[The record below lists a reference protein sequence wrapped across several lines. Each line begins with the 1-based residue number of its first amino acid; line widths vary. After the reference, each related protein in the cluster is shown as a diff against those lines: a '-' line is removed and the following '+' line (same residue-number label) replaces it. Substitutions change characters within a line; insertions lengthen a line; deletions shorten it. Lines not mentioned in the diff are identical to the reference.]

1 MSTQECPPLN
11 PNTPIAAEI
20 RPTEGALKTPACG
33 GSLPQGKPRRPRR
46 CQYSWLGSYA
56 RREAASWELLDD
68 RKRIR
73 SFEAKWTNAEQSISA
88 AFISVS
94 RAAESGRALIGD
106 SQTLDLNSRLLRQA
120 LQGTKDAPRMASRF
134 PQIRAKTS
142 GRLPR
147 GYAAARSYLQAVNY
161 KFDEKTFHTFL
172 MAVQELVPLE
182 MAELWELNSF
192 VTLELLESVAVY
204 AEGLHAR
211 YEPPTGASSGAGEKR
226 AWPAIEDSEM
236 PTLVTLVTSL
246 RHIGDANWRKLF
258 ERINRTEQ
266 LLREDPSGTY
276 SQMDFDSREAYRKA
290 IAKMAKNS
298 QASEQEIARA
308 AVELCSHASL
318 IEEERVRTRQSHVGY
333 YLVGGGRPALAQAI
347 GYQPAL
353 VERIHAFIKR
363 APDFSYLLA
372 IELAT
377 FALMAI
383 AASRTPIGIS
393 TFLILALFLFP
404 AAECAVSLINE
415 LATKVFPPEVPPK
428 LDFSAGIPREF
439 TTMVVVPT
447 LLTSE
452 AEMHRAVRDLEIR
465 FLANRDA
472 HLHFALLTD
481 PPDAAQQFDD
491 KDKLA
496 EQCARLVQ
504 GLNDKYA
511 AEGKGSFF
519 LFHRHR
525 SYNRS
530 ERIWMGWERKR
541 GKLLDFNKL
550 LLGTEDNFPVKT
562 GYLSLLPQV
571 KYVITL
577 DLDTQLPRDAARKL
591 VGAIAHPLNRAVIDP
606 QKNIVV
612 EGYGILQPRVEISVS
627 SANRSRLAAI
637 FSTDAGFDIYARAVS
652 DVYQDLFGE
661 GSFTGKGIYE
671 VRVFQQVLEHRF
683 PCNAILS
690 HDMIEG
696 AYARAGLVSDVE
708 VIDDYPS
715 HTSAYSRRRH
725 RWVRG
730 DWQIIFW
737 LFSRV
742 PDFFGNMVSNPISV
756 ISRWKII
763 DNLRRSLTEVATFA
777 ALLSV
782 WLFLPN
788 QALYWTLVTLA
799 VFVLPA
805 YFRFALTIATAR
817 RSLRSTA
824 FWRGLARDFAS
835 SQAHLFMRIA
845 WLCHQSFVA
854 IDAVVRAIV
863 RMTLTREKL
872 LEWETAAE
880 AETGNHKKSP
890 VETYLG
896 VTTWLSLFIGVFL
909 VLYRPGT
916 FLVALPLLILWTMS
930 KPICKWLDQPAWTG
944 ETKMLP
950 EDENLLRHSALRT
963 WRMFREFS
971 NAEENWLI
979 PDTVQKPASL
989 IIHRISTT
997 NLGLLL
1003 NARLAAMDLGFLTL
1017 PEFVADTEKTFEA
1030 IDAMP
1035 KFNGQMYNW
1044 YDTQTLQPSER
1055 FISAVDNG
1063 NLICCVWTLKQG
1075 CLEAVAA
1082 PILRLQLWRG
1092 LENHLE
1098 LLEGILECGTP
1109 LFRAVRELKTN
1120 AAELRDSPECWP
1132 EALAHF
1138 EREAVA
1144 LEKKRP
1150 SSEASAEA
1158 AWWIHELCVR
1168 ITHLENLFYDFAP
1181 WLLPQFAKHCEHPDL
1196 QDLLRSCPLTLE
1208 NLPALCRSL
1217 ESKLQSVVN
1226 EQESDWQARAAL
1238 HTLGAA
1244 VARTRHISSNLAPR
1258 LRQLAAQA
1266 DTLARGMDFRFFF
1279 DSRKKL
1285 LFIGYHG
1292 DESRLSHSHYDLLAS
1307 EARAAI
1313 FVAIAK
1319 GEIPQESWLALER
1332 RYIDYENE
1340 RVLASWTGTLFE
1352 YLMPTLWMKSY
1363 LGTILDDNARAAL
1376 RCQQKHAK
1384 HRSLPCWGI
1393 SEASCSKINPSG
1405 HFHYEAFGL
1414 RPLAVSS
1421 DLSPDTVV
1429 APYSSFLG
1437 LLIDPHSS
1445 LENIRRMQDL
1455 GWVGP
1460 YGFYESCD
1468 FTASR
1473 MTSGRTC
1480 EIVPCW
1486 LAHHQAMSLMAVA
1499 NLLCDG
1505 SSQRRFHAEPMVAA
1519 TERLL
1524 HEKVPRAPQVDVAV
1538 LTDQETVGDS
1548 ATEATGAAEGNWNV
1562 APKLHTAT

>member
-1 MSTQECPPLN
+1 MATQECPGLGPN
-11 PNTPIAAEI
+11 PPEVLPAEE
-20 RPTEGALKTPACG
+20 TLKSPASG
-33 GSLPQGKPRRPRR
+33 RDLQKWNPRR
-46 CQYSWLGSYA
+46 YEHSWLSSCA
-56 RREAASWELLDD
+56 RREALSWKLLDG
-68 RKRIR
+68 RKRM
-73 SFEAKWTNAEQSISA
+73 SALEAKWQNAEQSIA
-88 AFISVS
+88 AALSSV
-94 RAAESGRALIGD
+94 RKAAESGHTLTGD
-106 SQTLDLNSRLLRQA
+106 SQTLDLNARLLRQA
-120 LQGTKDAPRMASRF
+120 LQGTKDAPRLAHRF
-134 PQIRAKTS
+134 PQISAEST

-147 GYAAARSYLQAVNY
+147 AYAAARSYLQAVHHD
-161 KFDEKTFHTFL
+161 FDENTFHAFL
-172 MAVQELVPLE
+172 MAVQELVSLE
-182 MAELWELNSF
+182 MAELWELNAY
-192 VTLELLESVAVY
+192 VTLNLLEWVAVY
-204 AEGLHAR
+204 AEGLNSG
-211 YEPPTGASSGAGEKR
+211 YQQPCFGAAQDR
-226 AWPAIEDSEM
+226 AWPAIEGSEM
-236 PTLVTLVTSL
+236 PTLVVLVTSL
-246 RHIGDANWRKLF
+246 RRVGDANWKNLF
-258 ERINRTEQ
+258 ERINPTEQ
-266 LLREDPSGTY
+266 LLRNDRTY
-276 SQMDFDSREAYRKA
+276 ARMDFDSREAYREA
-290 IAKMAKNS
+290 IAKMAKRA

-308 AVELCSHASL
+308 ALRLCGRAPVSG
-318 IEEERVRTRQSHVGY
+318 EERVRERQSHVGY
-333 YLVGGGRPALAQAI
+333 YLAGDGRPALARAI
-347 GYQPAL
+347 GYKPSWI
-353 VERIHAFIKR
+353 ERIHPFIKR
-363 APDFSYLLA
+363 APNFSYLLA

-377 FALMAI
+377 FALLAMA
-383 AASRTPIGIS
+383 ARRATLDAS
-393 TFLILALFLFP
+393 TFLVLALFLFP
-404 AAECAVSLINE
+404 AAECAVSLINA
-415 LATKVFPPEVPPK
+415 LASKLFPAQILPK

-452 AEMHRAVRDLEIR
+452 AQMRRAVRDLEIR

-496 EQCARLVQ
+496 RQCARLVEK
-504 GLNDKYA
+504 LNEKYA

-525 SYNRS
+525 SYNSS

-541 GKLLDFNKL
+541 GKLLDFNRL

-562 GYLSLLPQV
+562 GDLSLLPQV
-571 KYVITL
+571 NYVITL

-591 VGAIAHPLNRAVIDP
+591 VGAIAHPLNRAIIDP
-606 QKNIVV
+606 QKNIVT
-612 EGYGILQPRVEISVS
+612 EGYGVLQPRVEISVP
-627 SANRSRLAAI
+627 SANRSRLAGI
-637 FSTDAGFDIYARAVS
+637 FSADAGFDIYARAVS

-683 PCNAILS
+683 PCNVILS

-742 PDFFGNMVSNPISV
+742 PDFFGNTVLNPISL
-756 ISRWKII
+756 ISRWKIL

-777 ALLSV
+777 TLLLV
-782 WLFLPN
+782 WLLLPN
-788 QALYWTLVTLA
+788 QALYWTLATLA
-799 VFVLPA
+799 LFAAPA
-805 YFRFALTIATAR
+805 YFPFVLTVLSAG
-817 RSLRSTA
+817 RSLLSTA

-835 SQAHLFMRIA
+835 SQANLFMRIA

-854 IDAVVRAIV
+854 VDAVVRAIV

-880 AETGNHKKSP
+880 AEAGNHKKSP

-896 VTTWLSLFIGVFL
+896 VTTWLPFFIGIFL
-909 VLYRPGT
+909 TVYRPT
-916 FLVALPLLILWTMS
+916 AFLVALPLLILWTMS

-944 ETKMLP
+944 ETKMMP
-950 EDENLLRHSALRT
+950 EDEILLRHSALRT

-979 PDTVQKPASL
+979 PDTVQKPESL

-1017 PEFVADTEKTFEA
+1017 PEFVADTEKTFES
-1030 IDAMP
+1030 IDRMP
-1035 KFNGQMYNW
+1035 KYNGQMYNW
-1044 YDTQTLQPSER
+1044 YDTQTLEPSEL

-1063 NLICCVWTLKQG
+1063 NLICCLWTVKQG
-1075 CLEAVAA
+1075 CLEALAA
-1082 PILRLQLWRG
+1082 PVFRPDLWRG

-1098 LLEGILECGTP
+1098 LLEEILAGVP
-1109 LFRAVRELKTN
+1109 SLFRAVQDLKAQ
-1120 AAELRDSPECWP
+1120 AAGLGDSPECWP
-1132 EALAHF
+1132 ETLAHF

-1144 LEKKRP
+1144 LEKKLG
-1150 SSEASAEA
+1150 ASAKA

-1168 ITHLENLFYDFAP
+1168 ISHLENLFYDFAP
-1181 WLLPQFAKHCEHPDL
+1181 WLLPQFAKHCQHPDVQELL
-1196 QDLLRSCPLTLE
+1196 QSHPLTLE
-1208 NLPALCRSL
+1208 GLPALCASL
-1217 ESKLQSVVN
+1217 GSKLLSVID
-1226 EQESDWQARAAL
+1226 EQASDEPARTAL
-1238 HTLGAA
+1238 ETLRAA
-1244 VARTRHISSNLAPR
+1244 VARTEHISSNLAPR
-1258 LRQLAAQA
+1258 LTQLAAKA
-1266 DTLARGMDFRFFF
+1266 DTLAKGMDFSFFF

-1292 DESRLSHSHYDLLAS
+1292 DENRLSHSHYDLLAS
-1307 EARAAI
+1307 EARAAV

-1319 GEIPQESWLALER
+1319 GEIPQESWLAMER

-1352 YLMPTLWMKSY
+1352 YLMPMLWMKSY
-1363 LGTILDDNARAAL
+1363 PNTILDDNARAAL

-1384 HRSLPCWGI
+1384 HLSLPCWGI
-1393 SEASCSKINPSG
+1393 SEASCSRINPSG
-1405 HFHYEAFGL
+1405 HFHYHALGL
-1414 RPLAVSS
+1414 RPLAVSA

-1429 APYSSFLG
+1429 APYCSFLG
-1437 LLIDPHSS
+1437 LLVDPESS
-1445 LENIRRMQDL
+1445 LANIRRMKDL
-1455 GWVGP
+1455 GWMGA

-1473 MTSGRTC
+1473 MTPGRTC
-1480 EIVPCW
+1480 EIVSCW
-1486 LAHHQAMSLMAVA
+1486 LAHHQGMSLMAVA

-1524 HEKVPRAPQVDVAV
+1524 HEKIPRAPQVDVAV
-1538 LTDQETVGDS
+1538 LTDQATVDDS
-1548 ATEATGAAEGNWNV
+1548 RTEVAEAAQGNWSV

>member
-11 PNTPIAAEI
+11 PNPPISVEVLPAEE
-20 RPTEGALKTPACG
+20 TLTTPACG
-33 GSLPQGKPRRPRR
+33 GNLPERKPQRPRASVP
-46 CQYSWLGSYA
+46 YSWLSSYA
-56 RREAASWELLDD
+56 RREARSWKLLED
-68 RKRIR
+68 RKGVPT
-73 SFEAKWTNAEQSISA
+73 FEAQQKNAEQSISA
-88 AFISVS
+88 ALSSVR
-94 RAAESGRALIGD
+94 RAAESGRTLVGD
-106 SQTLDLNSRLLRQA
+106 SQTLHLNSRLLRQA
-120 LQGTKDAPRMASRF
+120 LQETAEAPRMASRL
-134 PQIRAKTS
+134 PQLDAKT

-147 GYAAARSYLQAVNY
+147 ACAVARSYIQAVNY
-161 KFDEKTFHTFL
+161 DFHEDTFHAFL
-172 MAVQELVPLE
+172 MAVQELVSLE

-192 VTLELLESVAVY
+192 VTLELLESVGAY
-204 AEGLHAR
+204 AKGLNAR
-211 YEPPTGASSGAGEKR
+211 YEAPTREGSGTPRAC
-226 AWPAIEDSEM
+226 AWPAIENPER
-236 PTLVTLVTSL
+236 PLLVTLVTSL
-246 RHIGDANWRKLF
+246 RQIGDVNWRELF

-266 LLREDPSGTY
+266 LLRQDPSGAY
-276 SQMDFDSREAYRKA
+276 PQMDFDSREVYRKT
-290 IAKMAKNS
+290 IAKMAKRS

-308 AVELCSHASL
+308 AVALSNHTAVA
-318 IEEERVRTRQSHVGY
+318 EEERIRERQSHVGY
-333 YLVGGGRPALAQAI
+333 YLVGDGRQALARAI
-347 GYQPAL
+347 GYQPTL
-353 VERIHAFIKR
+353 IERIHAFIKR
-363 APDFSYLLA
+363 APNLSYLLA

-377 FALMAI
+377 FALMVIVAGR
-383 AASRTPIGIS
+383 APMRIS
-393 TFLILALFLFP
+393 TFLVLALFLFP
-404 AAECAVSLINE
+404 AAECAVSLINA
-415 LATKVFPPEVPPK
+415 LATKIFPPQVPPK
-428 LDFSAGIPREF
+428 LDFSAGIPAHC

-452 AEMHRAVRDLEIR
+452 AQMHRAVRDLEIR

-496 EQCARLVQ
+496 EQCAGLVRT
-504 GLNDKYA
+504 LNNKYA
-511 AEGKGSFF
+511 AEGKGTFF

-541 GKLLDFNKL
+541 GKLLDFNRL
-550 LLGTEDNFPVKT
+550 LLGTADHFPVKA
-562 GYLSLLPQV
+562 GDLSLLPQV
-571 KYVITL
+571 QYVITL

-612 EGYGILQPRVEISVS
+612 EGYGILQPRVEISVP

-637 FSTDAGFDIYARAVS
+637 FSADAGFDIYARAVS

-696 AYARAGLVSDVE
+696 AYARAGLISDIE

-742 PDFFGNMVSNPISV
+742 PDLFGNMVPNPISL

-763 DNLRRSLTEVATFA
+763 DNLRRSLTEVAAFA

-788 QALYWTLVTLA
+788 QALYWTLVILGM
-799 VFVLPA
+799 FVLPA
-805 YFRFALTIATAR
+805 YFQFALTMVTAQ
-817 RSLRSTA
+817 RSLRSAA
-824 FWRGLARDFAS
+824 FWRTLARDFVS

-863 RMTLTREKL
+863 RMTVTREKL

-880 AETGNHKKSP
+880 AETGKHKKSP

-896 VTTWLSLFIGVFL
+896 VTTWLSFFIGVFL
-909 VLYRPGT
+909 VVYRPST
-916 FLVALPLLILWTMS
+916 FLVALPLLVLWTMS
-930 KPICKWLDQPAWTG
+930 KPICKWLDQPAGTG
-944 ETKMLP
+944 ETKMIP
-950 EDENLLRHSALRT
+950 EDEMLLRHSALRT
-963 WRMFREFS
+963 WRLFREFS

-989 IIHRISTT
+989 MIHRISTT

-1017 PEFVADTEKTFEA
+1017 PEFVADTERTFEA
-1030 IDAMP
+1030 IERMP

-1044 YDTQTLQPSER
+1044 YDTQTLEPSER
-1055 FISAVDNG
+1055 FISVVDNG
-1063 NLICCVWTLKQG
+1063 NLVCCLWTLKQG
-1075 CLEAVAA
+1075 CLEAVAI
-1082 PILRLQLWRG
+1082 PLFGPQLWRG
-1092 LENHLE
+1092 LEEHLQ
-1098 LLEGILECGTP
+1098 LLEGILACGTP
-1109 LFRAVRELKTN
+1109 LLGAVQELKTKV
-1120 AAELRDSPECWP
+1120 AQLRDSPESWP
-1132 EALAHF
+1132 EALAQF

-1144 LEKKRP
+1144 LEKKLA
-1150 SSEASAEA
+1150 SSEESAEA
-1158 AWWIHELCVR
+1158 AWWIHELCLRV
-1168 ITHLENLFYDFAP
+1168 THLENLFYDFAP
-1181 WLLPQFAKHCEHPDL
+1181 WLLPQFAKHHPDIH
-1196 QDLLRSCPLTLE
+1196 DLLQSCPLTLE
-1208 NLPALCRSL
+1208 NLPALCASL
-1217 ESKLQSVVN
+1217 ESKLRGLIDQQQLN
-1226 EQESDWQARAAL
+1226 LHARAAL
-1238 HTLGAA
+1238 HTLAA
-1244 VARTRHISSNLAPR
+1244 AIARTKHITSNLAPR

-1266 DTLARGMDFRFFF
+1266 DALARGMDFGFFF
-1279 DSRKKL
+1279 DPRKKL
-1285 LFIGYHG
+1285 LFIGYHA
-1292 DESRLSHSHYDLLAS
+1292 DQERLSHSHYDLLAS
-1307 EARAAI
+1307 EARAAT

-1319 GEIPQESWLALER
+1319 GEIPQESWFAMER
-1332 RYIDYENE
+1332 RYIDYQNE
-1340 RVLASWTGTLFE
+1340 RVLASWTGTMFE
-1352 YLMPTLWMKSY
+1352 YLMPILWMKSY
-1363 LGTILDDNARAAL
+1363 PGTILDDNARAAL

-1384 HRSLPCWGI
+1384 DKALPCWGI
-1393 SEASCSKINPSG
+1393 SEASSCKINPSG

-1414 RPLAVSS
+1414 RPLAVSP
-1421 DLSPDTVV
+1421 DLSSDTIV

-1437 LLIDPHSS
+1437 LLVDPQSS
-1445 LENIRRMQDL
+1445 LENIRRMKDL
-1455 GWVGP
+1455 GWVGA

-1468 FTASR
+1468 FTPSR
-1473 MTSGRTC
+1473 MTSRGTG

-1499 NLLCDG
+1499 NLLCDS
-1505 SSQRRFHAEPMVAA
+1505 SSQRRFHLEPMVAA

-1524 HEKVPRAPQVDVAV
+1524 HEKIPRTPQIDIAI
-1538 LTDQETVGDS
+1538 LTDQEALRDS
-1548 ATEATGAAEGNWNV
+1548 QAEAREAAEGNWSV